1 MMVFQYIVSI
11 LVSGRRGGGF
21 FSRGGLGGRF
31 MDSKGFTPIDQLA
44 TDAATAMFGM
54 DDEVDEDLIAKAP
67 G

>member
-1 MMVFQYIVSI
+1 
-11 LVSGRRGGGF
+11 
-21 FSRGGLGGRF
+21 